1 MVKTGVLGPGLIAAG
16 SAVLL
21 YIASLHSYL
30 LFHSLVEIFS
40 VVIAAGVFMLAWSAR
55 ESPETRNLTYLGIG
69 YLCTAVLDLFHA
81 LTYHGMGIFPEVGDH
96 ATKLWIAARFI
107 QAGTLLLFVISYRL
121 RKPVSF
127 TLIFAVFGGAS
138 ILLATLIFPLDLF
151 PTCFVEG
158 VGVTPFKR
166 ISEYFISSV
175 MAASLVLLVTHRDAP
190 ERRVRLRLA
199 LAIVLTIVSELLFT
213 LYIFSYGV
221 FNLLGHYLKLAA
233 FFLTYKALI
242 VIQVQKQLKMI
253 EDLKSARR
261 QLMAR
266 ERSLEE
272 ANGAKARLISIMAH
286 DLRNPIGGVKMFSE
300 LLAHRYDELNDRDRR
315 MYSSRILATINQ
327 SLELM
332 ETLLAWGRAQ
342 TEGGAFQPQAVDLQ
356 ELVELNLAQCSGSA
370 EAKGIALRSRIEPP
384 LAVLA
389 DRAMLSTVLRN
400 LLTNAIK
407 YTSQGGEVCLEAELQ
422 GDFVRLLV
430 KDTGTGLDPESRR
443 GLFQTEMRFSREGTA
458 GESGHGLGLILCRE
472 LVEKNGGRIWV
483 ESEPGKGS
491 SFYFTVPSSSASD
504 SKAGG
509 HTLEANRA
517 RVKPEDEA

>member
-1 MVKTGVLGPGLIAAG
+1 MVKARVLGQSSVLIV

-55 ESPETRNLTYLGIG
+55 GAPETRNLTYLGIG
-69 YLCTAVLDLFHA
+69 YLCTAVLDLFHT

-107 QAGTLLLFVISYRL
+107 QAGTLLLFVASYRF
-121 RKPVSF
+121 RKPIPFV
-127 TLIFAVFGGAS
+127 LIFAAFGGAS
-138 ILLATLIFPLDLF
+138 IILLALIFPLELF

-166 ISEYFISSV
+166 ISEYVISSV
-175 MAASLVLLVTHRDAP
+175 MAASLVLLVKHEDAP
-190 ERRVRLRLA
+190 ERRVRIRLA
-199 LAIVLTIVSELLFT
+199 VAIALTIISELLFT

-233 FFLTYKALI
+233 FLLTYKALI
-242 VIQVQKQLKMI
+242 VIQVQNRLKMI
-253 EDLKSARR
+253 DDLKNAHRK
-261 QLMAR
+261 LMSR
-266 ERSLEE
+266 ELSLRE
-272 ANGAKARLISIMAH
+272 ANKAKDRLISIIAH

-300 LLAHRYDELNDRDRR
+300 LMAHRYDELDDRERR
-315 MYSSRILATINQ
+315 TFSSRILSTIDQ

-342 TEGGAFQPQAVDLQ
+342 TEATAFQPQVVDLQ
-356 ELVELNLAQCSGSA
+356 ELVELNLSQCSGSA
-370 EAKGIALRSRIEPP
+370 EAKGIALRSGIEPG
-384 LAVLA
+384 LSVLA
-389 DRAMLSTVLRN
+389 DREMLSTVLRN
-400 LLTNAIK
+400 LLTNALK
-407 YTSQGGEVCLEAELQ
+407 YTSRDGEVCLEADIQ
-422 GDFVRLLV
+422 ADSVRLLV
-430 KDTGTGLDPESRR
+430 KDTGTGIDPD
-443 GLFQTEMRFSREGTA
+443 GLRKLFLTNIRFSKEGTA
-458 GESGHGLGLILCRE
+458 GESGHGLGLVLCRE

-491 SFYFTVPSSSASD
+491 SFFFTIPRPFAARCRVEGRTSAEELQ
-504 SKAGG
+504 
-509 HTLEANRA
+509 T
-517 RVKPEDEA
+517 

>member
-1 MVKTGVLGPGLIAAG
+1 MVQTRALGPGLIVAG
-16 SAVLL
+16 SAGLL
-21 YIASLHSYL
+21 YVASLHSYL

-40 VVIAAGVFMLAWSAR
+40 IVIAAGVFMLAWSAR

-69 YLCTAVLDLFHA
+69 YLCTAVLDLFHT
-81 LTYHGMGIFPEVGDH
+81 LTYHGMGVFPEGGDH

-107 QAGTLLLFVISYRL
+107 QAGTLLLFVASYRL
-121 RKPVSF
+121 RKAISF
-127 TLIFAVFGGAS
+127 TLIFAAFGGAS
-138 ILLATLIFPLDLF
+138 ILLLVLIFPLDLF

-166 ISEYFISSV
+166 ISEYVISSV
-175 MAASLVLLVTHRDAP
+175 MAASLVLLVTHGDAP
-190 ERRVRLRLA
+190 ERRVRIRLA
-199 LAIVLTIVSELLFT
+199 LAIALTIISELLFT

-242 VIQVQKQLKMI
+242 VIQVQNQLKMI

-261 QLMAR
+261 QLLSR
-266 ERSLEE
+266 ERSLRE
-272 ANGAKARLISIMAH
+272 ANKAKDRLVSIIAH

-300 LLAHRYDELNDRDRR
+300 LMAHRYDELDDRDRR
-315 MYSSRILATINQ
+315 MFSSRILSTLNQ

-342 TEGGAFQPQAVDLQ
+342 TEGTAFQPQVVDLQ

-370 EAKGIALRSRIEPP
+370 ETKGIDLRSRIEPR

-389 DRAMLSTVLRN
+389 DREMLSTVLRN
-400 LLTNAIK
+400 LLNNALK
-407 YTSQGGEVCLEAELQ
+407 FTSQGGEVSLEADIQ

-443 GLFQTEMRFSREGTA
+443 RLFQTKMHFSKEGTA

-491 SFYFTVPSSSASD
+491 CFFFTVPRPAATRCRVEGRTSAEELQ
-504 SKAGG
+504 
-509 HTLEANRA
+509 T
-517 RVKPEDEA
+517 